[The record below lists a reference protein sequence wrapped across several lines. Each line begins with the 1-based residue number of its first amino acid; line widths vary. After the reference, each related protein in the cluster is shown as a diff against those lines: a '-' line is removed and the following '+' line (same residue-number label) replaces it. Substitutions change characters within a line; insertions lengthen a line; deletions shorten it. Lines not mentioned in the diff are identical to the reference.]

1 MLGTMLA
8 SGRATLLRY
17 DPNGKP
23 PWRPLTEGS
32 PTDGTPALL
41 QLYELQ
47 GAQFSFVAKYLHTN
61 TELLRLNLNNVK
73 YNIQSETK
81 HDITIDDGS
90 IYSVKFLD
98 AKEGNM
104 FTTIVNNTIHEIK
117 RAGADISRGR
127 GRSIPLPGMVGL
139 PNVQSPKEAWL
150 PASGGQGAY
159 RRPPP
164 PPRPS
169 NSTNGRQSD
178 PQLDITFD
186 NFKKAV
192 ASGDVRAATDFA
204 KVLAEKRYNG
214 SVDATTLPRPASY
227 KDQMIK

>member
-117 RAGADISRGR
+117 RAGA
-127 GRSIPLPGMVGL
+127 
-139 PNVQSPKEAWL
+139 
-150 PASGGQGAY
+150 GQGAY